1 MDPFNSFEEK
11 SFGNVSPETQK
22 KEEIKGDMS
31 SFKMQS
37 LLEEA
42 IKLLE
47 EVKNIGANKPIQPLN
62 LKTEN
67 QITDTATLTDS
78 KIENVTK
85 GQDLTLK
92 NQSTFD
98 ENKFSDLRRESELL
112 LARLKKELNEKKSE
126 TTPSIFSEK
135 LIEKSSFKPQ
145 SNLDKIVK
153 KFDSV
158 NEYVEKIY
166 KNIGSKEGIEKFKD
180 QLNNCI
186 LGFDENTPLNQ
197 IMVRGYNGES
207 IGMMTFLE
215 GAEELSSKSGY
226 IENCFIDNALL
237 KLINSKSNKD
247 TACYNTIAY
256 GINMKDKNNPIQY
269 YNSMLGTIRKQ
280 ESLDFE
286 DVKKVLIPVNVDGE
300 HWMLYCFDNTGSNP
314 TLYRVDSFVQDTRKH
329 ITQSKDEIKNE
340 WINEIAIPT
349 WVDNNDLRILQKL
362 EDKIVDEL
370 KKDFGLGDSFKID
383 RKEAKVIQQCN
394 NTCGVHVCKN
404 AEWFMEKDLKWNPNN
419 LTSEKF
425 HDFRLELLLN
435 FLTPSI

>member
-1 MDPFNSFEEK
+1 
-11 SFGNVSPETQK
+11 
-22 KEEIKGDMS
+22 
-31 SFKMQS
+31 
-37 LLEEA
+37 
-42 IKLLE
+42 
-47 EVKNIGANKPIQPLN
+47 
-62 LKTEN
+62 
-67 QITDTATLTDS
+67 
-78 KIENVTK
+78 
-85 GQDLTLK
+85 
-92 NQSTFD
+92 
-98 ENKFSDLRRESELL
+98 
-112 LARLKKELNEKKSE
+112 
-126 TTPSIFSEK
+126 
-135 LIEKSSFKPQ
+135 
-145 SNLDKIVK
+145 
-153 KFDSV
+153 
-158 NEYVEKIY
+158 
-166 KNIGSKEGIEKFKD
+166 
-180 QLNNCI
+180 
-186 LGFDENTPLNQ
+186 
-197 IMVRGYNGES
+197 
-207 IGMMTFLE
+207 
-215 GAEELSSKSGY
+215 
-226 IENCFIDNALL
+226 L

-404 AEWFMEKDLKWNPNN
+404 AEWFMEKD
-419 LTSEKF
+419 
-425 HDFRLELLLN
+425 
-435 FLTPSI
+435 